1 MAGKKRKFIGMSTVR
16 IQEFQAEL
24 RKKMDIMKRGTAV
37 MGSTSTSAE
46 QTKNIPMA
54 NHAAINSYVN
64 YTPHKPKHSKNH
76 PHTALELHELSTVNP
91 YDIDY
96 ELKIPPRTVT
106 TGRLTDLELE
116 SILLVSSAHQRF
128 LHGGSR
134 TGFLIGKH

>member
-1 MAGKKRKFIGMSTVR
+1 MVGNKRKFNGMSTVR
-16 IQEFQAEL
+16 IQEFKETQ
-24 RKKMDIMKRGTAV
+24 RKRMEIMKKGTAV

-46 QTKNIPMA
+46 QTKNFPMA
-54 NHAAINSYVN
+54 NHTAINSYVN

-76 PHTALELHELSTVNP
+76 PHAALELHELSTVNP

-96 ELKIPPRTVT
+96 ELKIPRRTVQ